1 MCCGRRMNRAQRVG
15 ANVSDTTTEIRMVEV
30 AVRAN
35 SLNSRPTTPPMN
47 SSGMNA
53 ATSEKLID
61 TTVKPISPAPLI
73 AASRMPSP
81 ASRCR

>member
-1 MCCGRRMNRAQRVG
+1 MNRAHKVG
-15 ANVSDTTTEIRMVEV
+15 ARVSDTTTDMRMVEV

-35 SLNSRPTTPPMN
+35 SLNRRPTTPPMN

-73 AASRMPSP
+73 AASRLLSP
-81 ASRCR
+81 ASR

>member
-1 MCCGRRMNRAQRVG
+1 MNKAHRVG
-15 ANVSDTTTEIRMVEV
+15 ARVSETTTEIRMVEV

-35 SLNSRPTTPPMN
+35 SLNRRPTTPPMN
-47 SSGMNA
+47 SNGINA
-53 ATSEKLID
+53 ATREKLIE

-73 AASRMPSP
+73 AASRLLSP